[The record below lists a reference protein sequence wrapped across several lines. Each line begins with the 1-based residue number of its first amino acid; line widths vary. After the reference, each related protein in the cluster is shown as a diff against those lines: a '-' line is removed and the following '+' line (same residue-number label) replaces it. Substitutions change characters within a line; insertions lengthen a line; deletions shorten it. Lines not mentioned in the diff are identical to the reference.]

1 MTDTTTE
8 VVCAC
13 EADIDCLACTTCEDC
28 CNCPDDDFFNGF
40 EMETW

>member
-13 EADIDCLACTTCEDC
+13 EAAIDCLACLTCDEH
-28 CNCPDDDFFNGF
+28 CNCDDDFFDGY
-40 EMETW
+40 EGTW